1 MISLM
6 HRCEEDALPD
16 FRAPF
21 LRFTSRRFSVDEAR
35 IPLSGRRERLS
46 ASVTY
51 SQIDKLLHVFK
62 FDHDGQ

>member
-1 MISLM
+1 MMKLVTSG
-6 HRCEEDALPD
+6 RALRNQPD
-16 FRAPF
+16 
-21 LRFTSRRFSVDEAR
+21 FTSRRFSVVRAADRSA
-35 IPLSGRRERLS
+35 GDGERLS

>member
-1 MISLM
+1 MDLLLECKFFPESPFFLSALY
-6 HRCEEDALPD
+6 RDAFPS
-16 FRAPF
+16 
-21 LRFTSRRFSVDEAR
+21 TS
-35 IPLSGRRERLS
+35 PLSGRHERLS